1 MSTNKEIVVKNS
13 WFPVMACALMLNA
26 AGLASAKDD
35 VPSVVAA
42 RGKMLVAA
50 DGARLGTVYR
60 VDPDGAVQMI
70 IAGKMV
76 TVPAS
81 TLSSVDGR
89 LVTSLSKN
97 QVLAL

>member
-1 MSTNKEIVVKNS
+1 MKNS
-13 WFPVMACALMLNA
+13 WFPVVVCALMFTA
-26 AGLASAKDD
+26 SGLATAKDD
-35 VPSVVAA
+35 AA
-42 RGKMLVAA
+42 SEAAAKGKLLVAS

-60 VDPDGAVQMI
+60 VGSDGAVQMI
-70 IAGKMV
+70 IGGKMI

-97 QVLAL
+97 EVLAL